1 MNIGYY
7 NEVQLKFIIKMQKKN
22 SSTSGGLRPQTL
34 NRGFDPRPYWGTSVP
49 RLSLAHFSFFLDAPL
64 LMTVTCQLQ
73 NSVMQQVTEKHP
85 SRTTK
90 CKFVEE
96 CVQTHL
102 CNQLSV
108 YLHQP

>member
-7 NEVQLKFIIKMQKKN
+7 NEVQLKFIIKMQKK
-22 SSTSGGLRPQTL
+22 TLRVL
-34 NRGFDPRPYWGTSVP
+34 EDFVP